1 MHIRPGGRSFST
13 LTVALTSAALALLA
27 PRADAQTP
35 RISPDARGF
44 QTTMILQQ
52 QARAR
57 QQARTQVAA
66 PARPTTPSYQPQPT
80 GVGVSVNVPT
90 PVAQV
95 TTAPSGSVSIRGPDG
110 EVRRFPL
117 ASGVEV
123 QYRRQYIVLR
133 PGESTTIRIIPR

>member
-1 MHIRPGGRSFST
+1 
-13 LTVALTSAALALLA
+13 
-27 PRADAQTP
+27 
-35 RISPDARGF
+35 
-44 QTTMILQQ
+44 MILQE

-57 QQARTQVAA
+57 QQARTQAA
-66 PARPTTPSYQPQPT
+66 PARPVTPTPAYQTQPT